1 MLYLDSVDV
10 VLKIVELPRVGGVGV
25 GGILKKKK
33 YAFIATFCFLV
44 LLKTDIYIFMHI
56 CWAIFIIYIRIM
68 YIQTNMRVYWAVTPL
83 TRLL

>member
-44 LLKTDIYIFMHI
+44 LLKTDINVYAYIMGNIYNIHTYNVYTDEHE
-56 CWAIFIIYIRIM
+56 FIG
-68 YIQTNMRVYWAVTPL
+68 QL
-83 TRLL
+83 HL